1 MPSGE
6 IGFIGLGIM
15 GRPMARNLMDAGY
28 SLTVYDVVGSAMEEV
43 VGYGAKPAS
52 SSAEVASAAP
62 VVITMVPDS
71 ADSEAAILG
80 PNGVLEGASEG
91 SVVIDMSSIAPASSQ
106 KIAAA
111 CEAQG
116 VEFLDAPVSGGEPG
130 AIDGTLA
137 IMVGGKKEVFDAHIG
152 MLEIVGASIVLCGDY
167 GAGNTTKLANQIIVA
182 ANIEAV
188 GEALTLASKA
198 GLNPQTVFEAIRG
211 GLAGSNVLNAK
222 GPMMIEGN
230 FEPGFRIALHNK
242 DLNNAIQT
250 GKELGVA
257 LPVTSIVQQM
267 IVSLMNEGK
276 GNKDHSAIRGS
287 RWYFRANFIE
297 DMSALR
303 LGGSRSLPEFLVGSS
318 VPLWIPAR
326 RNGGCRICRAFD

>member
-111 CEAQG
+111 CESQG

-130 AIDGTLA
+130 AIDG
-137 IMVGGKKEVFDAHIG
+137 MVGGKKEVFDAHIG
-152 MLEIVGASIVLCGDY
+152 MLETVGASIVLCGGY

-276 GNKDHSAIRGS
+276 GNKDHSAI
-287 RWYFRANFIE
+287 ANFIE
-297 DMSALR
+297 DMSGATIR
-303 LGGSRSLPEFLVGSS
+303 GE
-318 VPLWIPAR
+318 
-326 RNGGCRICRAFD
+326 